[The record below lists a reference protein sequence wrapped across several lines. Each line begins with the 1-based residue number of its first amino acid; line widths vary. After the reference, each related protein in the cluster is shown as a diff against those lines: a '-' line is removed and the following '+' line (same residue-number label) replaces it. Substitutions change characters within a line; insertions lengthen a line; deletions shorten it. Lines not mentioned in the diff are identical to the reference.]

1 MKLQQGRREGTS
13 CGSSQCGAAHS
24 IPCCQGA
31 VLLGSLLEIQPVGY
45 TALWDAFYIK
55 HRCLAGAPGFLGRST
70 VAFLDVGVS
79 PSAQGGLQLPL
90 AWLLPLLLLA
100 RPTPAP
106 FPQGNC
112 LFLSTSPQMA
122 SLVFPLLG
130 KKFRGCTKFPYCN
143 KNLGAPLGRTP
154 QWRVGKRGDILRKEH
169 LRVFLQK
176 PENIL
181 LLKPCA
187 QNLASSETG
196 NCLTATYANSLDE
209 FHSLKCELE

>member
-1 MKLQQGRREGTS
+1 MLPRCCAAWFLIGDTASGIYSIVGCFLHKASLPCRGTRLPREKHGGIS
-13 CGSSQCGAAHS
+13 GHGGQPLCSWWASAA
-24 IPCCQGA
+24 P
-31 VLLGSLLEIQPVGY
+31 
-45 TALWDAFYIK
+45 
-55 HRCLAGAPGFLGRST
+55 
-70 VAFLDVGVS
+70 
-79 PSAQGGLQLPL
+79 

-100 RPTPAP
+100 RPTSAP

-112 LFLSTSPQMA
+112 LFLLTCPQMA

-130 KKFRGCTKFPYCN
+130 KKLRGCTKFPYCN

-154 QWRVGKRGDILRKEH
+154 QWRVGKRGNILRKEH

-176 PENIL
+176 TENIL

-187 QNLASSETG
+187 QNLASSEIG